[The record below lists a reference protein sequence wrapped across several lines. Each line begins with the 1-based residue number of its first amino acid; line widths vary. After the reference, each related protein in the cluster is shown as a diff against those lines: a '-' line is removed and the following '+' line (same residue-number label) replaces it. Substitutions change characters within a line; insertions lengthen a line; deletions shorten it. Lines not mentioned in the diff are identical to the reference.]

1 MVGMENARSPLIEK
15 LHEDRIDMARYR
27 EWKRGE
33 DGRTL
38 EVIEAKGEV
47 VADLLAAYDARHAA
61 LVRFMES
68 GCCHDALAARGS
80 CPPLRR

>member
-1 MVGMENARSPLIEK
+1 MESARSPLIEK
-15 LHEDRIDMARYR
+15 LHEDRTDMARYR

-33 DGRTL
+33 DRRML
-38 EVIEAKGEV
+38 EAIEAKGEV

-68 GCCHDALAARGS
+68 GRCRDASTARGS